1 MTKGQTKSRTN
12 NGKFVI
18 DGDYIRNQAR
28 EAIKT
33 FVGPYT
39 GVYEAVTGSERRY
52 VRSPQ
57 QVRSLAASA
66 LSQEKKGHRKG
77 GPKG

>member
-1 MTKGQTKSRTN
+1 MTKGQMNRRTDS
-12 NGKFVI
+12 GTFVI
-18 DGDYIRNQAR
+18 DGAYIRNQAR
-28 EAIKT
+28 EAVKT

-52 VRSPQ
+52 VQSANSVQ
-57 QVRSLAASA
+57 SLAAST